1 MRRVSSIILGI
12 FAIVFF
18 TALPNAQAPSPTAAA
33 PPAVTFARDI
43 QPILEKNCAACH
55 SGDLKLAELD
65 LSNREAAMRGGE
77 HGAVIVAG
85 NSEKSKL
92 YRMVA
97 GLDQPVMPMQGD
109 ALKPT
114 EVAAIKAW
122 IDQGA
127 TWDAPAVSFAKDIQ
141 PIMERSCWN
150 CHGESMQ
157 LSKLDL
163 RTREGAL
170 RGGAHGP
177 ALAPGKADE
186 SRLYRAVAHLDAIKM
201 PMQGDKLKPEEI
213 AAFKAWID
221 AGAPWDVVA
230 TPTAKPATSAIAAL
244 ENMELTPE
252 QRNYWAFKLPV
263 QKTPPIASKAEF
275 SHPIDRFLDAARA
288 EKKLVAAPR
297 ADKRTLIRRAYID
310 LIGLPPSPADVEAFV
325 ADRSDDAWDKL
336 ITKLLASPQYGERW
350 GRHWLDV
357 ARYADSNGFEQDYDR
372 PNAWRYR
379 DYVINAF
386 NQDKPYNQFLK
397 EQIAGDEL
405 DYVTHET
412 LIATGF
418 LRAGPRV
425 LFREKDNPERRWD
438 YVDDLIATLGR
449 GVMGMTVN
457 CARCH
462 NHKFDPI
469 AQKDYY
475 SLAAAVNGWVETDW
489 PLVASRTEAEAYLKQ
504 NKDVDEKIEALRDK
518 ISAIEKPY
526 RDELRAAYIKKEYP
540 ENVQRAVFKPEA
552 ERTPGEQLL
561 AAQVLSG
568 GGGGTDAEVA
578 KKMTAAELA
587 QKKELT
593 SQIAAIEKQR
603 PKTPPMAEI
612 ITDGDWRF
620 APMGRGDE
628 TIGCPKCRLP
638 PPDRPNGTYL
648 QEGPGKYEPPPT
660 NFLIRGDPES
670 KGSLMKPGFLS
681 VALHGEHPT
690 EIPRPDGRTSGRR
703 LALAEWLGSNDNP
716 LTARVIVNRV
726 WHHHFGRGIVATL
739 DNFGKM
745 GEQPTHPELLDY
757 LAVEFM
763 KRGWSM
769 KQLHRF
775 MMTSEAY
782 QMASVFD
789 QGANV
794 KADPENRLLWRY
806 RPQRLDAETIRDA
819 MLSVAGNINL
829 TMGGLA
835 FFPNVPKEILVT
847 EQTKGRWDNQPDGPA
862 TWRRS
867 IYIYQR
873 RSLPFPMFET
883 FDHPDMNLTAGARNV
898 STVPTQALTLLN
910 NPFVLREAELLA
922 ERITSETTDPV
933 KQIDL
938 GYQYA
943 LGRPATD
950 LEKKLALEK
959 VKAGTLV
966 DFTHVLLN
974 LSEFLYMR

>member
-1 MRRVSSIILGI
+1 
-12 FAIVFF
+12 
-18 TALPNAQAPSPTAAA
+18 
-33 PPAVTFARDI
+33 
-43 QPILEKNCAACH
+43 
-55 SGDLKLAELD
+55 
-65 LSNREAAMRGGE
+65 
-77 HGAVIVAG
+77 
-85 NSEKSKL
+85 
-92 YRMVA
+92 
-97 GLDQPVMPMQGD
+97 MPMDGSQLTP
-109 ALKPT
+109 A
-114 EVAAIKAW
+114 EIAAIKTW
-122 IDQGA
+122 IESGA
-127 TWDAPAVSFAKDIQ
+127 EW
-141 PIMERSCWN
+141 
-150 CHGESMQ
+150 
-157 LSKLDL
+157 
-163 RTREGAL
+163 
-170 RGGAHGP
+170 
-177 ALAPGKADE
+177 
-186 SRLYRAVAHLDAIKM
+186 
-201 PMQGDKLKPEEI
+201 
-213 AAFKAWID
+213 
-221 AGAPWDVVA
+221 GAPSA
-230 TPTAKPATSAIAAL
+230 AAAAAKPAGASNALAAL
-244 ENMELTPE
+244 ENMEITPE
-252 QRNYWAFKLPV
+252 QRDYWAFKLPV
-263 QKTPPIASKAEF
+263 QKTPPLVSKAEF
-275 SHPIDRFLDAARA
+275 SHPIDRFLEATRA

-325 ADRSDDAWDKL
+325 ADQSADAWDKL

-475 SLAAAVNGWVETDW
+475 ALAAAVNGWVETDW
-489 PLVASRTEAEAYLKQ
+489 PLVASRTEAETYLKK
-504 NKDVDEKIEALRDK
+504 NKDVDEKIEAVRKK

-561 AAQVLSG
+561 ATQVLTG
-568 GGGGTDAEVA
+568 GGGGTPEEIE
-578 KKMTAAELA
+578 KMMTAAELA

-593 SQIAAIEKQR
+593 SQIAVIEKQR
-603 PKTPPMAEI
+603 PKAPPMAEI

-648 QEGPGKYEPPPT
+648 QDGPGKYEPPPT
-660 NFLIRGDPES
+660 HFLIRGDPES
-670 KGSLMKPGFLS
+670 RGSLMKPAFLS
-681 VALHGEHPT
+681 VAVHGEHPT

-703 LALAEWLGSNDNP
+703 LALAEWLGSTDNP

-763 KRGWSM
+763 KRGWSI

-789 QGANV
+789 HGGNV

-867 IYIYQR
+867 VYIYQR
-873 RSLPFPMFET
+873 RSLPYPMFET

-922 ERITSETTDPV
+922 DRITSETNDPV

-943 LGRPATD
+943 LARPATD

-959 VKAGTLV
+959 VKAGSLV

>member
-1 MRRVSSIILGI
+1 MRTRVPSILLVAAAVALI
-12 FAIVFF
+12 

-33 PPAVTFARDI
+33 PPTVTFARDI
-43 QPILEKNCAACH
+43 QPILEKSCAACH

-77 HGAVIVAG
+77 HGPVIVAG
-85 NSEKSKL
+85 NAEKSRL

-109 ALKPT
+109 PLKPT

-127 TWDAPAVSFAKDIQ
+127 NWESAVSFAKDIQ

-177 ALAPGKADE
+177 AVTPGNAE
-186 SRLYRAVAHLDAIKM
+186 QSRLYRAVAHLDAIKM

-221 AGAPWDVVA
+221 AGVPWDASA
-230 TPTAKPATSAIAAL
+230 TPAAKPATSAIAAL

-252 QRNYWAFKLPV
+252 QRAYWAFKLPV
-263 QKTPPIASKAEF
+263 QKTPPIVSKAEL
-275 SHPIDRFLDAARA
+275 SHPIDRFLEATRA

-297 ADKRTLIRRAYID
+297 ADKPTLIRRAYID

-325 ADRSDDAWDKL
+325 ADRSDDAWDRL

-379 DYVINAF
+379 DYVIKAF
-386 NQDKPYNQFLK
+386 NEDKPYNQFLK

-438 YVDDLIATLGR
+438 YVDDLVATLGR

-475 SLAAAVNGWVETDW
+475 SLAAALNGWVETDW
-489 PLVASRTEAEAYLKQ
+489 PLVASRTEAEAYLKK
-504 NKDVDEKIEALRDK
+504 NKDVDAKIETVRKK
-518 ISAIEKPY
+518 ISTIEKPY

-540 ENVQRAVFKPEA
+540 ENVQRAVFKPETA
-552 ERTPGEQLL
+552 RTPGEQLL
-561 AAQVLSG
+561 AAQVLYG
-568 GGGGTDAEVA
+568 GPGLTANDVENL
-578 KKMTAAELA
+578 MTAEEQAARKVLA
-587 QKKELT
+587 
-593 SQIAAIEKQR
+593 SQIAELEKQR
-603 PKTPPMAEI
+603 PAPLPMAEI
-612 ITDGDWRF
+612 VTDGDWRF
-620 APMGRGDE
+620 TPLGEGDD
-628 TIGCPKCRLP
+628 TISCPKCRVLP
-638 PPDRPNGTYL
+638 ET
-648 QEGPGKYEPPPT
+648 
-660 NFLIRGDPES
+660 
-670 KGSLMKPGFLS
+670 GSF
-681 VALHGEHPT
+681 
-690 EIPRPDGRTSGRR
+690 
-703 LALAEWLGSNDNP
+703 
-716 LTARVIVNRV
+716 
-726 WHHHFGRGIVATL
+726 
-739 DNFGKM
+739 
-745 GEQPTHPELLDY
+745 
-757 LAVEFM
+757 
-763 KRGWSM
+763 
-769 KQLHRF
+769 
-775 MMTSEAY
+775 
-782 QMASVFD
+782 
-789 QGANV
+789 
-794 KADPENRLLWRY
+794 
-806 RPQRLDAETIRDA
+806 
-819 MLSVAGNINL
+819 
-829 TMGGLA
+829 
-835 FFPNVPKEILVT
+835 
-847 EQTKGRWDNQPDGPA
+847 
-862 TWRRS
+862 
-867 IYIYQR
+867 
-873 RSLPFPMFET
+873 
-883 FDHPDMNLTAGARNV
+883 
-898 STVPTQALTLLN
+898 
-910 NPFVLREAELLA
+910 
-922 ERITSETTDPV
+922 
-933 KQIDL
+933 
-938 GYQYA
+938 
-943 LGRPATD
+943 
-950 LEKKLALEK
+950 
-959 VKAGTLV
+959 
-966 DFTHVLLN
+966 
-974 LSEFLYMR
+974 

>member
-1 MRRVSSIILGI
+1 MRTRVPSLLL
-12 FAIVFF
+12 AIAASGFLM
-18 TALPNAQAPSPTAAA
+18 ALPAAQAPTPAVAAA
-33 PPAVTFARDI
+33 DVTFARDI
-43 QPILEKNCAACH
+43 QPILEKSCASCH
-55 SGDLKLAELD
+55 SGDLKLADLD
-65 LSNREAAMRGGE
+65 LSNREAAMKGGE

-85 NSEKSKL
+85 NAEKSKL

-97 GLDQPVMPMQGD
+97 GLDQPVMPMDGD
-109 ALKPT
+109 PLKPA
-114 EVAAIKAW
+114 EVTAIRTW

-127 TWDAPAVSFAKDIQ
+127 NWESAVSFAKDIQ

-177 ALAPGKADE
+177 AVTPGNAE
-186 SRLYRAVAHLDAIKM
+186 QSRLYRAVAHLDAIKM
-201 PMQGDKLKPEEI
+201 PMQGDKLKPEEV

-221 AGAPWDVVA
+221 AGLPWDASA
-230 TPTAKPATSAIAAL
+230 TPRAKPAASAIAAL

-263 QKTPPIASKAEF
+263 QKTPPVVSKAEF
-275 SHPIDRFLDAARA
+275 SHPIDRFLETTRA

-297 ADKRTLIRRAYID
+297 ADKRTLIRRAYMD

-386 NQDKPYNQFLK
+386 NQDKPYNQFLR

-405 DYVTHET
+405 DHVTHET

-489 PLVASRTEAEAYLKQ
+489 PLVASRTEAEAYLKK
-504 NKDVDEKIEALRDK
+504 NKDVDAKIEAIRDK

-561 AAQVLSG
+561 ATQVLTG
-568 GGGGTDAEVA
+568 GGGGTEADIE
-578 KKMTAAELA
+578 KRMKPEELA
-587 QKKELT
+587 QKKRLT
-593 SQIAAIEKQR
+593 AQIAVIEKER
-603 PKTPPMAEI
+603 PKAPPMAEI

-648 QEGPGKYEPPPT
+648 QDGPGKYEPPPT
-660 NFLIRGDPES
+660 HFLIRGDPES
-670 KGSLMKPGFLS
+670 RGSLMKPGFLS

-745 GEQPTHPELLDY
+745 GDQPTHPELLDY
-757 LAVEFM
+757 MAVEFM
-763 KRGWSM
+763 KRGWSI

-782 QMASVFD
+782 RMASVFD
-789 QGANV
+789 HGGNV

-867 IYIYQR
+867 VYIYQR
-873 RSLPFPMFET
+873 RSLPYPMFET

-910 NPFVLREAELLA
+910 NPFVIREAELLA
-922 ERITSETTDPV
+922 DRITSETADPV

-959 VKAGTLV
+959 VKAGSLV

>member
-1 MRRVSSIILGI
+1 MRRTVPSILLATG
-12 FAIVFF
+12 AVVMLV
-18 TALPNAQAPSPTAAA
+18 ALPTAQAPTPAVGAAD
-33 PPAVTFARDI
+33 VTFARDI
-43 QPILEKNCAACH
+43 EPIFAKSCWNCH
-55 SGDLKLAELD
+55 SADAQLSELD
-65 LSNREAAMRGGE
+65 LSTRDAALRGGE
-77 HGAVIVAG
+77 HGAAIVPG
-85 NSEKSKL
+85 NAEQSKL

-97 GLDQPVMPMQGD
+97 GLDNITMPMDGD
-109 ALKPT
+109 KLSPA
-114 EVAAIKAW
+114 EIAAIKTW
-122 IDQGA
+122 IERGA
-127 TWDAPAVSFAKDIQ
+127 EWSASTAAAP
-141 PIMERSCWN
+141 
-150 CHGESMQ
+150 
-157 LSKLDL
+157 
-163 RTREGAL
+163 
-170 RGGAHGP
+170 
-177 ALAPGKADE
+177 
-186 SRLYRAVAHLDAIKM
+186 
-201 PMQGDKLKPEEI
+201 
-213 AAFKAWID
+213 
-221 AGAPWDVVA
+221 
-230 TPTAKPATSAIAAL
+230 KPAGPNSALAAL
-244 ENMELTPE
+244 ENMEITPE
-252 QRNYWAFKLPV
+252 QRAYWAFKLPV
-263 QKTPPIASKAEF
+263 QKTPPVVSKAEL
-275 SHPIDRFLDAARA
+275 SHPIDRFLETTRA

-297 ADKRTLIRRAYID
+297 ADKRTLIRRAYLD

-325 ADRSDDAWDKL
+325 TDQSDVAWDKL
-336 ITKLLASPQYGERW
+336 ITRLLASPQYGERW

-475 SLAAAVNGWVETDW
+475 SLAAAINGWVETDW
-489 PLVASRTEAEAYLKQ
+489 PLVASRTEAEEYLKK
-504 NKDVDEKIEALRDK
+504 NKDVDEKIAALRRK

-561 AAQVLSG
+561 ATQVLTG
-568 GGGGTDAEVA
+568 GGGGGEAEIN
-578 KKMTAAELA
+578 KMMKPEERA
-587 QKKELT
+587 QKTELT
-593 SQIAAIEKQR
+593 SQIAVIEKQR
-603 PKTPPMAEI
+603 PKAPAMAEI

-648 QEGPGKYEPPPT
+648 QVGPGKYEPPPT
-660 NFLIRGDPES
+660 HFLIRGDPES
-670 KGSLMKPGFLS
+670 HGSLMKPGFLS
-681 VALHGEHPT
+681 VAVHGEHPT

-757 LAVEFM
+757 IAVEFM

-775 MMTSEAY
+775 IMTSEAY

-789 QGANV
+789 HGGNV

-829 TMGGLA
+829 TMGGQA

-867 IYIYQR
+867 VYIYQR
-873 RSLPFPMFET
+873 RSLPYPMFET
-883 FDHPDMNLTAGARNV
+883 FDHPDMNLTAAARNV

-922 ERITSETTDPV
+922 DRITSETADPV
-933 KQIDL
+933 TQIDL

-959 VKAGTLV
+959 VKAGSLV

>member
-1 MRRVSSIILGI
+1 M
-12 FAIVFF
+12 
-18 TALPNAQAPSPTAAA
+18 
-33 PPAVTFARDI
+33 
-43 QPILEKNCAACH
+43 
-55 SGDLKLAELD
+55 
-65 LSNREAAMRGGE
+65 
-77 HGAVIVAG
+77 
-85 NSEKSKL
+85 
-92 YRMVA
+92 
-97 GLDQPVMPMQGD
+97 
-109 ALKPT
+109 
-114 EVAAIKAW
+114 
-122 IDQGA
+122 
-127 TWDAPAVSFAKDIQ
+127 
-141 PIMERSCWN
+141 
-150 CHGESMQ
+150 
-157 LSKLDL
+157 
-163 RTREGAL
+163 
-170 RGGAHGP
+170 
-177 ALAPGKADE
+177 
-186 SRLYRAVAHLDAIKM
+186 
-201 PMQGDKLKPEEI
+201 
-213 AAFKAWID
+213 
-221 AGAPWDVVA
+221 
-230 TPTAKPATSAIAAL
+230 
-244 ENMELTPE
+244 
-252 QRNYWAFKLPV
+252 
-263 QKTPPIASKAEF
+263 
-275 SHPIDRFLDAARA
+275 
-288 EKKLVAAPR
+288 
-297 ADKRTLIRRAYID
+297 D
-310 LIGLPPSPADVEAFV
+310 LIGLPPSPADVEAFL

-379 DYVINAF
+379 DYVINSF

-418 LRAGPRV
+418 LRMGPRV

-438 YVDDLIATLGR
+438 YVDDLLATLGR

-475 SLAAAVNGWVETDW
+475 SLAAAINGWVETDW
-489 PLVASRTEAEAYLKQ
+489 PLVGSRAEAEAFLHK
-504 NKDVDEKIEALRDK
+504 NKEIDDKVEALRDK

-526 RDELRAAYIKKEYP
+526 RDELRAAYIRKEYP
-540 ENVQRAVFKPEA
+540 ENVQKAVFKPEA

-561 AAQVLSG
+561 ATQVLTG
-568 GGGGTDAEVA
+568 GGGGTDAQIE
-578 KKMTAAELA
+578 KMLTPEERA

-593 SQIAAIEKQR
+593 SQIAVIEKQR
-603 PKTPPMAEI
+603 PKVPPMAEI
-612 ITDGDWRF
+612 ITDGDGRF

-628 TIGCPKCRLP
+628 TIGGPKCRLP
-638 PPDRPNGTYL
+638 PPDRPNGTFL
-648 QEGPGKYEPPPT
+648 QEGPGQYEPPPT

-681 VALHGEHPT
+681 VAVHGEHPT
-690 EIPRPDGRTSGRR
+690 EIPRPGGRTSGRR

-763 KRGWSM
+763 KRGWSI

-775 MMTSEAY
+775 IMTSEAY

-789 QGANV
+789 HGGDL

-829 TMGGLA
+829 TMGGQA
-835 FFPNVPKEILVT
+835 FFPYVPKEILVT

-867 IYIYQR
+867 VYIYQR
-873 RSLPFPMFET
+873 RSLPYPMFET

-898 STVPTQALTLLN
+898 SVVPTQALTLLN
-910 NPFVLREAELLA
+910 NPFVLKEAELLA
-922 ERITSETTDPV
+922 ERITSEIPDDAA

-938 GYQYA
+938 GYRLA

-950 LEKKLALEK
+950 LERSLALEK
-959 VKAGTLV
+959 VKAGSLV

>member
-1 MRRVSSIILGI
+1 MRRTVPSLLLATAAVG
-12 FAIVFF
+12 FL
-18 TALPNAQAPSPTAAA
+18 TALANAQAPA
-33 PPAVTFARDI
+33 PPAATPAPASVTFAKDI
-43 QPILEKNCAACH
+43 EPIFSKSCWNCH
-55 SGDLKLAELD
+55 SKDAQLADLD
-65 LSNREAAMRGGE
+65 LSTRDAAIRGGE
-77 HGAVIVAG
+77 HGAAIVPGKAEQ
-85 NSEKSKL
+85 SRL

-97 GLDQPVMPMQGD
+97 GLESITMPMDGSSL
-109 ALKPT
+109 APA
-114 EVAAIKAW
+114 EIAAIKAW

-127 TWDAPAVSFAKDIQ
+127 EW
-141 PIMERSCWN
+141 
-150 CHGESMQ
+150 
-157 LSKLDL
+157 
-163 RTREGAL
+163 GA
-170 RGGAHGP
+170 
-177 ALAPGKADE
+177 
-186 SRLYRAVAHLDAIKM
+186 ST
-201 PMQGDKLKPEEI
+201 
-213 AAFKAWID
+213 AAA
-221 AGAPWDVVA
+221 
-230 TPTAKPATSAIAAL
+230 AKPAGANSALAAL
-244 ENMELTPE
+244 ENMDITPE
-252 QRNYWAFKLPV
+252 QRAYWAFKLPV
-263 QKTPPIASKAEF
+263 QKTPPIVSKAGV
-275 SHPIDRFLDAARA
+275 SHPIDRFLEATRA

-325 ADRSDDAWDKL
+325 ADQSDDAWDKV

-425 LFREKDNPERRWD
+425 LFREKDNPERHWD

-475 SLAAAVNGWVETDW
+475 ALAAALNGWVETDW
-489 PLVASRTEAEAYLKQ
+489 PLVPSRAEAEAYLKK
-504 NKDVDEKIEALRDK
+504 NKDVDEKIEAVRKK

-526 RDELRAAYIKKEYP
+526 RDVLRAAYIKKEYP

-552 ERTPGEQLL
+552 ERTPGDQLL
-561 AAQVLSG
+561 ATQVLTG
-568 GGGGTDAEVA
+568 GGGGTPAEIE
-578 KKMTAAELA
+578 KMMTPEELA

-593 SQIAAIEKQR
+593 SQIAVIEKER
-603 PKTPPMAEI
+603 PKAPPMAEI

-638 PPDRPNGTYL
+638 PPDKPNGTYL
-648 QEGPGKYEPPPT
+648 QDGPGKYEPPPT
-660 NFLIRGDPES
+660 HFLIRGDPES
-670 KGSLMKPGFLS
+670 RGSLMKPAFLS

-703 LALAEWLGSNDNP
+703 LAFAEWLGSTDNP

-789 QGANV
+789 HGGNV
-794 KADPENRLLWRY
+794 KADPENQLLWRY
-806 RPQRLDAETIRDA
+806 RPQRLDAETIRDT
-819 MLSVAGNINL
+819 MLSVAR
-829 TMGGLA
+829 
-835 FFPNVPKEILVT
+835 
-847 EQTKGRWDNQPDGPA
+847 QHQPDDGRAAVLPERAEGDSGDRADQGAMGHPA
-862 TWRRS
+862 RWS
-867 IYIYQR
+867 GHLASQR
-873 RSLPFPMFET
+873 LYLPAALAAVS
-883 FDHPDMNLTAGARNV
+883 DVRNV
-898 STVPTQALTLLN
+898 RSSGHEPHGSGPQRVDGA
-910 NPFVLREAELLA
+910 
-922 ERITSETTDPV
+922 D
-933 KQIDL
+933 
-938 GYQYA
+938 
-943 LGRPATD
+943 
-950 LEKKLALEK
+950 
-959 VKAGTLV
+959 AGV
-966 DFTHVLLN
+966 DAAQ
-974 LSEFLYMR
+974 